1 MSQGAIVSCCL
12 PRRPLDRLV
21 RHRFGRRARLN
32 GSVLRYSERLPR
44 CGSSVEP
51 LYAYTRTQYCRSD
64 GATREITNS
73 LVILLDVSAVHDQD
87 VALRIVRAILH
98 YKEHSNT
105 YVPEE
110 KRQGVAHVS
119 RSTIGAI
126 LFVQPKVHVRSRA
139 Q

>member
-1 MSQGAIVSCCL
+1 MV
-12 PRRPLDRLV
+12 P
-21 RHRFGRRARLN
+21 
-32 GSVLRYSERLPR
+32 
-44 CGSSVEP
+44 SSDIASGCRDAEVQWNHCMP
-51 LYAYTRTQYCRSD
+51 ITRTQYCRSD

-87 VALRIVRAILH
+87 IALRIVRALLH